1 LYASLPVTA
10 RLGVLTMP
18 QVLGVALLAGSANV
32 IFTTAYQVFLPAL
45 VRPAD
50 LMEGNAKLQ
59 ASLSACAIA
68 GPGLAGLAAGTA
80 GASAAL
86 LANSVSFLV
95 SAGCL
100 LSIPPAGLRQPR
112 RRPRRPIRAT
122 VAEGVRYVA
131 GDSGLRLLTI
141 WAAAQNLFLA
151 GFTALAV
158 VYLVRSAGFKPATAG
173 LLLAA
178 GGIGGVLGALAAR
191 RLAERYGSAGA
202 LRVTAFTGMPFTLLI
217 PLAARGWHIL
227 FFLAGFPVASGA
239 LAAGAVILG
248 SFRQAACPPELLGRV
263 VAAMR
268 FLAYGANPVGAL
280 LAGSL
285 ATWLGLRAALWITL
299 TGWVATGAFLLAPVV
314 RNRELPAPSANTKT
328 HRAQARPESATCLDR
343 LRELG
348 DLGSSDVEQDG
359 LARESAA
366 VAFAGVLAH
375 ERLRGQSCS
384 PGEDVAQE
392 RSALPEVALPFSP
405 GGLPLPNV
413 RSVPMS
419 EVGIRS
425 GALPPRCQVAVARL
439 DQAIKPV
446 AEEAAREQSQP
457 SAAGGACHRAEDR
470 VQSLHLLSAGQH
482 RRLDDEETD
491 QHQHDGARD
500 AAIRTNRPRD
510 HGQRPGHV
518 LCGEPLPE
526 VEPDRPATHF
536 HGSRHDKEPNQDQ
549 EQLAPSRSKHG
560 CGHVDVLSLLRLRSL
575 PRRSLQQKLGGAQ
588 AEG

>member
-1 LYASLPVTA
+1 VTDTGRSRQSPAGPCPPPATRASRRPGGLLWHRGFRLLWTGETVSQLGNAMAVVAMPLLAVVTLHASAFAVSALTAAAYLPWLLIGLLAGTWADQVDTRRLMVTCDLAAAVLYASLPVTA
-10 RLGVLTMP
+10 RLGVLTVP

-59 ASLSACAIA
+59 ASLSACAVA

-86 LANSVSFLV
+86 LANAVSFLV

-100 LSIPPAGLRQPR
+100 LSIPPAGLRQPQ
-112 RRPRRPIRAT
+112 RRPARRPVRVT

-173 LLLAA
+173 LLLAV

-191 RLAERYGSAGA
+191 RLAGRYGSAGA
-202 LRVTAFTGMPFTLLI
+202 LRVTAFAGMPFTLLI

-268 FLAYGANPVGAL
+268 FLAYGANPFGAL

-285 ATWLGLRAALWITL
+285 ASWLGLRAALWITL
-299 TGWVATGAFLLAPVV
+299 TGWVATGAFLLAPVL
-314 RNRELPAPSANTKT
+314 RNRELPAPPANTKT
-328 HRAQARPESATCLDR
+328 D
-343 LRELG
+343 
-348 DLGSSDVEQDG
+348 
-359 LARESAA
+359 
-366 VAFAGVLAH
+366 
-375 ERLRGQSCS
+375 
-384 PGEDVAQE
+384 
-392 RSALPEVALPFSP
+392 
-405 GGLPLPNV
+405 
-413 RSVPMS
+413 
-419 EVGIRS
+419 
-425 GALPPRCQVAVARL
+425 
-439 DQAIKPV
+439 
-446 AEEAAREQSQP
+446 
-457 SAAGGACHRAEDR
+457 RAE
-470 VQSLHLLSAGQH
+470 
-482 RRLDDEETD
+482 
-491 QHQHDGARD
+491 
-500 AAIRTNRPRD
+500 
-510 HGQRPGHV
+510 
-518 LCGEPLPE
+518 
-526 VEPDRPATHF
+526 PA
-536 HGSRHDKEPNQDQ
+536 
-549 EQLAPSRSKHG
+549 
-560 CGHVDVLSLLRLRSL
+560 
-575 PRRSLQQKLGGAQ
+575 
-588 AEG
+588 